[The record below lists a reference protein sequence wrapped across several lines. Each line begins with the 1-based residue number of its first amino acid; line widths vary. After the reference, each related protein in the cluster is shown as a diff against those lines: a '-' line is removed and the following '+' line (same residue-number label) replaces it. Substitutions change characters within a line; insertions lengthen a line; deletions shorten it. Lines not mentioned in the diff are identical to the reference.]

1 LLHYNGNGTLPRGLS
16 IKSIRHSTNGMIFG
30 TIRANPGTYHV
41 TVSATDGIAKGTTHF
56 RIVVH

>member
-1 LLHYNGNGTLPRGLS
+1 
-16 IKSIRHSTNGMIFG
+16 MIFG
-30 TIRANPGTYHV
+30 TIRANPGTYHI